1 MHCKEINIL
10 NISIK
15 KYALKAKNHQKNNQ
29 NNNQNNHQNNKKN
42 INTTMILN
50 IEII

>member
-1 MHCKEINIL
+1 MHYKEINIL

-15 KYALKAKNHQKNNQ
+15 KYALKGK
-29 NNNQNNHQNNKKN
+29 NNQNNHQNNKKN
-42 INTTMILN
+42 INTTMIVN